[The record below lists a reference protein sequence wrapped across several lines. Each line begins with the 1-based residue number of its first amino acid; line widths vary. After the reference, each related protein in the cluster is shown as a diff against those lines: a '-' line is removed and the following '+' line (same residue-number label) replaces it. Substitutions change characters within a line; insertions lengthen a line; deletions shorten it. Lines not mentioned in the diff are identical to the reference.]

1 MHRTGCLVTA
11 HLVLQGLE
19 DPSLLAE
26 DFVFAAPVIYL
37 KKQEFIGALARF
49 KVKDAFP
56 GEDRAQAQLYSER
69 LSSDTYKSGWF

>member
-1 MHRTGCLVTA
+1 MMHSTGFLVTA
-11 HLVLQGLE
+11 HRLLQGLE

-37 KKQEFIGALARF
+37 KKQEFIGALGRF

-56 GEDRAQAQLYSER
+56 GENCAQAQLYLEQLR
-69 LSSDTYKSGWF
+69 SDI

>member
-1 MHRTGCLVTA
+1 MIV

-37 KKQEFIGALARF
+37 KKQEFIGALGRF

-56 GEDRAQAQLYSER
+56 GEIAFKQSFIQYA
-69 LSSDTYKSGWF
+69 